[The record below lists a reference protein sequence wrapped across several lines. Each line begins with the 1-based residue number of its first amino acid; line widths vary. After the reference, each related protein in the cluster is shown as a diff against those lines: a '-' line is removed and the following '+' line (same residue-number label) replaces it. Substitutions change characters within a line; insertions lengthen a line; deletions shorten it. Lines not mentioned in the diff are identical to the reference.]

1 MGSHYLTNIFTALF
15 SRARVSNLFRL
26 ILKEKKYSVRTFHTY
41 LARCSLSIDS
51 EAFVFFFPGKIFFSD
66 FLFWIFSIR
75 FEKTG
80 SCWKLWLP
88 HRSWNLRRLSGL
100 RLRACASACVC
111 VRPSPCAR
119 LLAPITFGS

>member
-26 ILKEKKYSVRTFHTY
+26 ILKKKKYSVRTFHTY

-51 EAFVFFFPGKIFFSD
+51 EAFGFFFPEKNIFFSD
-66 FLFWIFSIR
+66 LFFVLDFFEIR

-80 SCWKLWLP
+80 SCWKRWLP
-88 HRSWNLRRLSGL
+88 HRSWNLRRLSGV
-100 RLRACASACVC
+100 RL
-111 VRPSPCAR
+111 
-119 LLAPITFGS
+119 

>member
-26 ILKEKKYSVRTFHTY
+26 ILKKKKYSVRTFHTY

-51 EAFVFFFPGKIFFSD
+51 EAFGFFFPEKNIFFSD
-66 FLFWIFSIR
+66 LFFVLDFFEIR

-80 SCWKLWLP
+80 SCWKRWLP
-88 HRSWNLRRLSGL
+88 HRSWNLRRLSGV
-100 RLRACASACVC
+100 RLRASV
-111 VRPSPCAR
+111 CAR
-119 LLAPITFGS
+119 APVSSRR